1 MSEKPSLIRRFF
13 RLIGG
18 VLSAVRALINIAFL
32 LLLVVLVLSFI
43 QNDVQPLPEQAALRV
58 APGGFL
64 VEQKTYVDPLTQI
77 MQQSRPSD
85 AETLVSDLIEAIDRA
100 TDDSRITSLVLE
112 LDYLIGGGINKLE
125 DIGGA
130 LARFKKSGKPIIAV
144 GDNYTQEQ
152 YYLASYADEIHLNPM
167 GTVLLTGYGSYPNY
181 FKEAL
186 DKLHINLHIFRV
198 GTYKDAIEPFTRND
212 MSTASREHTTEW
224 LNALWS
230 VYTSRVETMRGLP
243 TDAINDYV
251 NNLGHKLA
259 GHDGDAS
266 ALTVSTGL
274 VDKLS
279 TRPQMR
285 ARLQQLAGVN
295 DEGGYLRIDVDQ
307 YLRHLRRAKAIQ
319 VEPESSKIGLI
330 VAKGMILDGEQ
341 QAGTVGGDSL
351 SALLKQARDDEQ
363 VEALVLRID
372 SPGGSAF
379 ASEVIRQ
386 EVALTRQ
393 SGIPVIVSMGSVAAS
408 GGYWIAMGAD
418 QVWASP
424 TTITGSI
431 GVFGIIPTFE
441 DSLTALGV
449 HSDGVGTTTMAD
461 FFRLDRPMSPQAEQV
476 IQFGVNHVYGRFL
489 SLVAEARNSTPNEIH
504 EVAQGRVWTGE
515 KALALGLVDE
525 LGNLQQAIAAA
536 AEVAELETY
545 KVELIEP
552 PLDFSEQLMQEIANG
567 QVGTLV
573 SIVSDK
579 IVPEKWLPTSLVSS
593 FYGLTRKL
601 ELLVNFNDP
610 RGLYLNCFECMDQ

>member
-1 MSEKPSLIRRFF
+1 MSDKPGLIRRFF

-18 VLSAVRALINIAFL
+18 LLSVVRTLINIAFL
-32 LLLVVLVLSFI
+32 LILVGLALSFI
-43 QNDVQPLPEQAALRV
+43 QGDVQPLPEQAALRV

-64 VEQKTYVDPLTQI
+64 VEQKTYVNPLTQI
-77 MQQSRPSD
+77 MQQSSPSD

-100 TDDSRITSLVLE
+100 THDNRITSLVLE
-112 LDYLIGGGINKLE
+112 LDYLIGGGISKLE
-125 DIGGA
+125 DIGDA
-130 LARFKKSGKPIIAV
+130 LARFKKSGKLIVAV

-167 GTVLLTGYGSYPNY
+167 GTVLLTGYGNYPNY

-198 GTYKDAIEPFTRND
+198 GTYKDAIEPFTRNN
-212 MSTASREHTTEW
+212 MSAASREHTTEW
-224 LNALWS
+224 LSTLWS
-230 VYTSRVETMRGLP
+230 VYTSRVETLRDLP
-243 TDAINDYV
+243 ADAINDYV
-251 NNLGHKLA
+251 NNLGQKLA
-259 GHDGDAS
+259 GHDDDAS
-266 ALTVSTGL
+266 ALTVAMGL

-285 ARLQQLAGVN
+285 IRLQQLAGIN
-295 DEGGYLRIDVDQ
+295 DEGDYLHINVDQ
-307 YLRHLRRAKAIQ
+307 YLGHLRRADALQ
-319 VEPESSKIGLI
+319 LEPESSKIGLI

-341 QAGTVGGDSL
+341 HAGTVGGDSL
-351 SALLKQARDDEQ
+351 AELFKQARDDTQ

-393 SGIPVIVSMGSVAAS
+393 TGIPVIVSMGSVAAS

-441 DSLTALGV
+441 DSLTALGI

-461 FFRLDRPMSPQAEQV
+461 FFRLDRPMSPQAKEV
-476 IQFGVNHVYGRFL
+476 IQSGVNHVYDRFL
-489 SLVAEARNSTPNEIH
+489 SLVAEARNRTPDEIH
-504 EVAQGRVWTGE
+504 KVAQGRVWTGE
-515 KALALGLVDE
+515 KALALGLVDK
-525 LGNLQQAIAAA
+525 LGSLQQAIVAA
-536 AEVAELETY
+536 AEVAELDSY
-545 KVELIEP
+545 KVERIEP
-552 PLDFSEQLMQEIANG
+552 PLDFSEKLMQELAGG
-567 QVGTLV
+567 QVGVLV
-573 SIVSDK
+573 SAL
-579 IVPEKWLPTSLVSS
+579 PEKWLPTSLVSS
-593 FYGLTRKL
+593 FYGLSKKL

>member
-1 MSEKPSLIRRFF
+1 MSDKPGLLRRFF

-18 VLSAVRALINIAFL
+18 LLSVVRTLINIAFL
-32 LLLVVLVLSFI
+32 LILVGLALSFI
-43 QNDVQPLPEQAALRV
+43 QGDVQPLPEQAALRV

-64 VEQKTYVDPLTQI
+64 VEQKTYVNPLTQI
-77 MQQSRPSD
+77 MQQSSPSD

-100 TDDSRITSLVLE
+100 THDNRITSLVLE
-112 LDYLIGGGINKLE
+112 LDYLIGGGISKLE
-125 DIGGA
+125 DIGDA
-130 LARFKKSGKPIIAV
+130 LARFKKSGKLIVAV

-167 GTVLLTGYGSYPNY
+167 GTVLLTGYGNYPNY

-198 GTYKDAIEPFTRND
+198 GTYKDAIEPFTRNN
-212 MSTASREHTTEW
+212 MSAASREHTTEW
-224 LNALWS
+224 LSTLWS
-230 VYTSRVETMRGLP
+230 VYTSRVETLRDLP
-243 TDAINDYV
+243 ADAINDYV
-251 NNLGHKLA
+251 NNLGQKLA
-259 GHDGDAS
+259 GHDDDAS
-266 ALTVSTGL
+266 ALTVAMGL

-285 ARLQQLAGVN
+285 IRLQQLAGIN
-295 DEGGYLRIDVDQ
+295 DEGDYLHINVDQ
-307 YLRHLRRAKAIQ
+307 YLGHLRRADALQ
-319 VEPESSKIGLI
+319 LEPESSKIGLI

-341 QAGTVGGDSL
+341 HAGTVGGDSL
-351 SALLKQARDDEQ
+351 AELFKQARDDTQ

-393 SGIPVIVSMGSVAAS
+393 TGIPVIVSMGSVAAS

-441 DSLTALGV
+441 DSLTALGI

-461 FFRLDRPMSPQAEQV
+461 FFRLDRPMSPQAKEV
-476 IQFGVNHVYGRFL
+476 IQSGVNHVYDRFL
-489 SLVAEARNSTPNEIH
+489 SLVAEARNRTPDEIH
-504 EVAQGRVWTGE
+504 KVAQGRVWTGE
-515 KALALGLVDE
+515 KALALGLVDK
-525 LGNLQQAIAAA
+525 LGSLQQAIVAA
-536 AEVAELETY
+536 AEVAELDSY
-545 KVELIEP
+545 KVERIEP
-552 PLDFSEQLMQEIANG
+552 PLDFSEKLMQELAGG
-567 QVGTLV
+567 QVGVLV
-573 SIVSDK
+573 SAL
-579 IVPEKWLPTSLVSS
+579 PEKWLPTSLVSS
-593 FYGLTRKL
+593 FYGLSKKL